1 MLVGDYIIQQPY
13 KSDIN
18 YFRIFKVLRICI
30 DGYLEVEF
38 QAVYNSATKGYY
50 DKQNIQRRYLNYT
63 TTARIKLY
71 HPTLEELF
79 IFKSFK
85 EQSC

>member
-1 MLVGDYIIQQPY
+1 MQVGDYVSATNFNIVGCVFIGLIVNKQ
-13 KSDIN
+13 
-18 YFRIFKVLRICI
+18 I
-30 DGYLEVEF
+30 DGYYHIEWESILFV
-38 QAVYNSATKGYY
+38 NSLKHATIARFHPTPR
-50 DKQNIQRRYLNYT
+50 NYL
-63 TTARIKLY
+63 TASQIKPY

>member
-1 MLVGDYIIQQPY
+1 MQVGDYIIQQPC

-18 YFRIFKVLRICI
+18 YFRIFKVLRIYI

-38 QAVYNSATKGYY
+38 QTVYIPS
-50 DKQNIQRRYLNYT
+50 DKPVYRNFNRNTNRI
-63 TTARIKLY
+63 TTAKIKLY